1 GYVTAVPTRPLREL
15 PCYVFIVEKG
25 DIPEEG
31 RAKDFLEAVDRKLS
45 ATNFLYG
52 ARRREQV
59 LGSPQLWRIPTGA
72 WSQYVESE
80 IARRGTG
87 DVQYKHPGLVQD
99 GTWLNQFQNVD
110 IVTRRSRR
118 QAAA

>member
-1 GYVTAVPTRPLREL
+1 
-15 PCYVFIVEKG
+15 
-25 DIPEEG
+25 
-31 RAKDFLEAVDRKLS
+31 LS
-45 ATNFLYG
+45 ATNFLYS

-59 LGSPQLWRIPTGA
+59 LGSPRLWRIPTGA

-99 GTWLNQFQNVD
+99 ATLLNHLGNVD
-110 IVTRRSRR
+110 IVTLRRRS
-118 QAAA
+118 AA